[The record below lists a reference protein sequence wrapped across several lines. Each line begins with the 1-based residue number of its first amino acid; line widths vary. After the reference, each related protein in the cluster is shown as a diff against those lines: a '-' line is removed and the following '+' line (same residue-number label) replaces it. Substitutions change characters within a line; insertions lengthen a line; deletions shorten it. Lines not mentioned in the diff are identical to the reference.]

1 MGAERM
7 DRETINAL
15 FPNEAACIAF
25 LEEARWGS
33 GRPQCPHCKAR
44 RGTPMPAESRYHCNH
59 CGISFSVTTR
69 TFMHRA
75 RVERRQWVA
84 AVMAATERQR
94 VSARALAQRVGVNRN
109 TAAHMLTR
117 IRLAQV
123 EETEFFGRI
132 LQNLLAR
139 VNDGR

>member
-1 MGAERM
+1 MPRER
-7 DRETINAL
+7 
-15 FPNEAACIAF
+15 
-25 LEEARWGS
+25 
-33 GRPQCPHCKAR
+33 
-44 RGTPMPAESRYHCNH
+44 RYHCNH
-59 CGISFSVTTR
+59 CGVSFSVTTR

-84 AVMAATERQR
+84 AVVAATEPRR
-94 VSARALAQRVGVNRN
+94 VTSRALAERIGVNRN

-139 VNDGR
+139 VNDGQ

>member
-1 MGAERM
+1 M
-7 DRETINAL
+7 DRETINRL
-15 FPNEAACIAF
+15 FPDEAACIAF
-25 LEEARWGS
+25 LEEARWGT
-33 GRPQCPHCKAR
+33 GRAQCPHCAARKAS
-44 RGTPMPAESRYHCNH
+44 PMPTEARYHCNG
-59 CGISFSVTTR
+59 CGVSFSVTTR
-69 TFMHRA
+69 SFMHRA

-84 AVMAATERQR
+84 AVIAATERQR
-94 VSARALAQRVGVNRN
+94 VSARALAERVGVNRN

-139 VNDGR
+139 MNDGN